1 MTVWQDE
8 AAKIDKDDLEQF
20 FKLQGALDVD
30 IRINRIPRVTVR
42 SEAVL
47 TAETFRDKL
56 IAMAALRDEQVP
68 ASILKKADELE
79 GMEAEKI
86 IAGVGNGGS
95 V

>member
-1 MTVWQDE
+1 VTVWQDE